1 MSNKKRVLV
10 AMSGGVDSS
19 VAAAI
24 LKNEGYEVIGATMK
38 IWPEEYCHRHREK
51 ICCSLQDIEDAKKV
65 CAELDIRHYVLNF
78 EKVFQKE
85 VIDYFVRE
93 YMAGRTPNPCIVCNK
108 KLKFGSLLKKA
119 DELECDFVATGHYA
133 RIERNGFCRLRES
146 VDKSKDQSYVL
157 FSLSNAEIQRA
168 VFPIGG
174 LYKSEVRAMAEDF
187 GFDVFKKRES
197 QDICF
202 VPDEK
207 GYSEFIREYCRMD
220 IQKGAIVDSAG
231 QSVGIHNGFWNFT
244 IGQRKGLGI
253 SHRRP
258 LYVMDIQP
266 DKNIVVVGDVS
277 EVKRT
282 RFIASGVN
290 WLYRHRRAGEPFYS
304 AEVKIRYNHKK
315 AKASLQETENKKI
328 IVEFEKPQ
336 EAITPGQAAV
346 FYEGDYMLGGGWIE
360 KVLG

>member
-1 MSNKKRVLV
+1 MSKKERVLV

-38 IWPEEYCHRHREK
+38 IWPEEYCLKHREK

-65 CAELDIRHYVLNF
+65 CGQLDIRHYVLNL
-78 EKVFQKE
+78 EKVFREE
-85 VIDYFVRE
+85 VIDYFVGE
-93 YMAGRTPNPCIVCNK
+93 YLAGRTPNPCIACNK
-108 KLKFGSLLKKA
+108 KLKFGSLLRKA

-133 RIERNGFCRLRES
+133 RIERNGFCRLKES

-157 FSLSNAEIQRA
+157 FSLSNAEIQKA
-168 VFPIGG
+168 LFPVGG
-174 LYKSEVRAMAEDF
+174 LNKSEVRARAKDF
-187 GFDVFKKRES
+187 GFDIFKKAES

-202 VPDEK
+202 VPE
-207 GYSEFIREYCRMD
+207 GRRYSEFIREYCGLD
-220 IQKGAIVDSAG
+220 IQKGIVVDSIG
-231 QSVGIHNGFWNFT
+231 QSVGSHNGFWNFT

-258 LYVMDIQP
+258 LYVTDIQP
-266 DKNIVVVGDVS
+266 DKNVVVVGDIS
-277 EVKRT
+277 EIKKS
-282 RFIASGVN
+282 RFIANGIS
-290 WLYRHRRAGEPFYS
+290 WLCKRGDTSSFS

-328 IVEFEKPQ
+328 IVGFEKPQ

-346 FYEGDYMLGGGWIE
+346 FYEGDYVLGGGWIE
-360 KVLG
+360 KVLE